1 MSRKRSDHN
10 RLGVSLVASF
20 VVAVLSGCGMPPQTN
35 VNNAN
40 LNTNGNSNTNTFN
53 ANIAS
58 NTSTQ
63 TFSEPESYQGV
74 ISLRLEAVGQ
84 QQQTTSMPPLEA
96 VVARS
101 GNDRVMQFALPTNEK
116 IIYVEK
122 GDQNFIVL
130 PSRRQY
136 AELDEQALGFEVRRL
151 MMPEQIVQQLKQ
163 LPDVRF
169 AGEETVD
176 GRTVQ
181 KYVYGAAT
189 NTGTQAGTV
198 TTESYFLIDKETGL
212 PLLSTTSSQSTSG
225 GNVQG
230 LQGIRLVTQMKDLK
244 LTPDAN
250 IFDVPTEYQKIDPE
264 QVKAQANLVFNA
276 AAAVIGQL
284 INQAN
289 AAPSP
294 AANMSPAANANR

>member
-1 MSRKRSDHN
+1 MSLISIFRSYFGATAIAFSSIA
-10 RLGVSLVASF
+10 LI
-20 VVAVLSGCGMPPQTN
+20 SGCGAPPPVVNTANINSNAN
-35 VNNAN
+35 VNGNA
-40 LNTNGNSNTNTFN
+40 SS
-53 ANIAS
+53 ANVAAS
-58 NTSTQ
+58 NTSRQ
-63 TFSEPESYQGV
+63 TFSEPDSYQGV
-74 ISLRLEAVGQ
+74 ISLRLEAVNQ

-101 GNDRVMQFALPTNEK
+101 GPDRMMQFALPTNEK

-151 MMPEQIVQQLKQ
+151 MMPEQIMQQLTA

-169 AGEETVD
+169 AGEEMVN

-212 PLLSTTSSQSTSG
+212 PLRSTTSSQSTSG

-230 LQGIRLVTQMKDLK
+230 VQGIRLVTEMKDLK
-244 LTPDAN
+244 TTPDPN
-250 IFDVPTEYQKIDPE
+250 IFDVPTDYQKIDPE
-264 QVKAQANLVFNA
+264 QVKAQANLIFNA
-276 AAAVIGQL
+276 AAAIIGQL
-284 INQAN
+284 MNQAN
-289 AAPSP
+289 AAPTPSPSISP
-294 AANMSPAANANR
+294 AANR

>member
-1 MSRKRSDHN
+1 MSQGNKGHTYF
-10 RLGVSLVASF
+10 GVTTVTLSL
-20 VVAVLSGCGMPPQTN
+20 AVMLSGCGAPPQTAVNTANTN
-35 VNNAN
+35 VNSNVSA
-40 LNTNGNSNTNTFN
+40 SNTNLT
-53 ANIAS
+53 AT
-58 NTSTQ
+58 NTSSPQ
-63 TFSEPESYQGV
+63 FAEPESYQGV
-74 ISLRLEAVGQ
+74 ISLKLEAVGQ
-84 QQQTTSMPPLEA
+84 QQQTTTMPPLEA
-96 VVARS
+96 IVARS
-101 GNDRVMQFALPTNEK
+101 GPDRMMQFTLPTNEK

-151 MMPEQIVQQLKQ
+151 MMPEQIAQQLKA
-163 LPDVRF
+163 LPNVVS
-169 AGEETVD
+169 AGEEVVN

-181 KYVYGAAT
+181 KYVYGAST

-212 PLLSTTSSQSTSG
+212 PLRSTTSSQSTSG

-230 LQGIRLVTQMKDLK
+230 VQGIRLVTEMRDLK
-244 LTPDAN
+244 ITPDPN
-250 IFDVPTEYQKIDPE
+250 VFDVPTDYQKLDPE
-264 QVKAQANLVFNA
+264 QVKAQANLIFNA

-284 INQAN
+284 MNQAN

-294 AANMSPAANANR
+294 TATMSPAANR